1 MKYCEHCGGK
11 LEGDNTYCPNCGAS
25 VTKDDKVLHE
35 GEVVNNEVN
44 SQTSYQAVKDNTTVA
59 FVCSLIGALCCTYV
73 AIPGLILSIQSLQ
86 QIKEG
91 KISSDKKWMAIAGI
105 VLSSIGLIQ
114 MVWNFTHLQ
123 ENTNRIQDVINQFNE
138 NVNK

>member
-1 MKYCEHCGGK
+1 
-11 LEGDNTYCPNCGAS
+11 
-25 VTKDDKVLHE
+25 
-35 GEVVNNEVN
+35 
-44 SQTSYQAVKDNTTVA
+44 
-59 FVCSLIGALCCTYV
+59 
-73 AIPGLILSIQSLQ
+73 
-86 QIKEG
+86 
-91 KISSDKKWMAIAGI
+91 MAIAGI

>member
-1 MKYCEHCGGK
+1 MFF
-11 LEGDNTYCPNCGAS
+11 N
-25 VTKDDKVLHE
+25 
-35 GEVVNNEVN
+35 
-44 SQTSYQAVKDNTTVA
+44 
-59 FVCSLIGALCCTYV
+59 GALCCTYV